1 MNIQKTHIEKFKQLY
16 KKEYG
21 VVLSNEEAIE
31 SCHKL
36 VNLVKAVYLPVK
48 DDEIKRLKEEINKI

>member
-1 MNIQKTHIEKFKQLY
+1 MNIQKIHIEKFKELY

-36 VNLVKAVYLPVK
+36 VNLVKAVYKPVL
-48 DDEIKRLKEEINKI
+48 DVQIDIIKKNVSS